1 MAAGLALL
9 ALIVIAA
16 AVVGAEIWRSVT
28 NSARVLDEPPGYL
41 SRER

>member
-1 MAAGLALL
+1 MLAGLALML
-9 ALIVIAA
+9 AIVAA
-16 AVVGAEIWRSVT
+16 AAWAGAEIWRAVT